1 LASAQSEIMDWFDS
15 ALVLHVRP
23 HGESNA
29 VLEAFTREHGR
40 HSGLVRGGRS
50 RKIRPALQTGNL
62 LKVEW
67 RARLTEHLGCFTLE
81 LDRPYAALAMD
92 DRLALAGIGSM
103 AALTA
108 LLAERDPH
116 PALFDVAVLMLDH
129 LDERPLWT
137 SLMVRWELR
146 LLAELGYGL
155 ELERCAA
162 TGAREG
168 LIYVSPKSGSAVSAG
183 AGEPYK
189 DKLLPLPAFL
199 RSERTGF
206 PDAGEIAQGFELTGH
221 FLERYTHEQRNL
233 PLPQARQ
240 DFVRLLERSTA

>member
-1 LASAQSEIMDWFDS
+1 MDWFDS

-81 LDRPYAALAMD
+81 LDRPYAA
-92 DRLALAGIGSM
+92 
-103 AALTA
+103 
-108 LLAERDPH
+108 
-116 PALFDVAVLMLDH
+116 VAVLMLDH